1 MNDARLI
8 NKNMGRSGM
17 RNMNNSYAN
26 SNQARNNSQCN
37 SCQRNI
43 QRQSNSQR
51 RMSQNNRS
59 NSDISKTDMRNPA
72 CMDCDRNNENR
83 MPDTMRMDQKRCM
96 QNIYELGFV
105 ITESI
110 LYLDTHPD
118 DTEAIEYYSQMRDE
132 FLKMMDYYAENFGP
146 LNYFNIESKNYWT
159 WVSTPMPWE
168 VQ

>member
-1 MNDARLI
+1 MNDSKLI
-8 NKNMGRSGM
+8 NKNMGRMGM
-17 RNMNNSYAN
+17 RNIKPHSPA
-26 SNQARNNSQCN
+26 SSL
-37 SCQRNI
+37 
-43 QRQSNSQR
+43 
-51 RMSQNNRS
+51 
-59 NSDISKTDMRNPA
+59 SKTDCNNPS
-72 CMDCDRNNENR
+72 CMDCNRNNRINNN
-83 MPDTMRMDQKRCM
+83 MTMDKRRCM

-118 DTEAIEYYSQMRDE
+118 DTEAIEYYSKMRDE
-132 FLKMMDYYAENFGP
+132 FLKAMDYYAKNFGP

>member
-1 MNDARLI
+1 MNDSRLI

-17 RNMNNSYAN
+17 RNMNNSYVN

-37 SCQRNI
+37 SCQRNM

-51 RMSQNNRS
+51 GISPS
-59 NSDISKTDMRNPA
+59 YVSKTDMRSPA
-72 CMDCDRNNENR
+72 CMDCNSNNENR
-83 MPDTMRMDQKRCM
+83 MQDTIRMDQKRCM

-146 LNYFNIESKNYWT
+146 LNYFNIQSKNYWT